1 MHFQKSLFIGCVLAF
16 LYHHSFAQNEHESL
30 GGMVNSFVNEE
41 NPILS
46 DDGNTLYFTRKF
58 HPENMGGKK
67 DAGDIWFSTLQ
78 ADGSWSEAKNAGT
91 PLNNAFANS
100 IIGFAKNG
108 QTVFLHGHY
117 PGNRETVNTQ
127 GVSVSRRE
135 GNSWN
140 KPEPLKIP
148 YFYSKSDH
156 LSGSLYASGNI
167 MVVSLQSYD
176 TRGAEDL
183 YVLFRQND
191 GTWSEPKN
199 LGKDINTEYQEMTP
213 FLAPDGKTLFFASN
227 GYEGFGSRD
236 IFMSVRL
243 DDTWKR
249 WSNPKNLG
257 AAVNTEGTELFYFL
271 PSDGDFAYLTSTQNS
286 DGLGDVVK
294 VRIKPEVL
302 QVQQQEEDTL
312 AMVKVEEEVEEEE
325 EEVIEEKEEVT
336 APEARDVKVQG
347 TIMNKE
353 SGQPVQANVF
363 YRILQEDTAQF
374 SRSVQANAQ
383 GEFSLSLIPDKDYEL
398 MVSAE
403 GFIKEKEKVLLSAG
417 EEDALL
423 EREILLTPIEVGAT
437 VNLENVLF
445 DRGTADMLPG
455 STETLDDVV
464 ELLKENPGVSIEVSG
479 HTDNQGRPDLNML
492 LSKDRAKAVKDYLV
506 SQGIKPERIQ
516 DKGYGGSKP
525 IASNAIEEERK
536 KNRRVEFTII
546 EK

>member
-1 MHFQKSLFIGCVLAF
+1 MHFQKSLFIGCILAF
-16 LYHHSFAQNEHESL
+16 LYHHSIAQSEHENL
-30 GGMVNSFVNEE
+30 GDGVNSFVNEE
-41 NPILS
+41 NPVLS
-46 DDGNTLYFTRKF
+46 EGGKMLYFTRKF

-78 ADGSWSEAKNAGT
+78 TDGSWSEAKNAGA

-100 IIGFAKNG
+100 IIGFAKDGN
-108 QTVFLHGHY
+108 TVFLHGHY
-117 PGNRETVNTQ
+117 LHNEAKANTQ
-127 GVSVSRRE
+127 GVSISRKT
-135 GNSWN
+135 GNSWS
-140 KPEPLKIP
+140 KPEPLEIP
-148 YFYSKSDH
+148 YYYSKSDH
-156 LSGSLYASGNI
+156 LSGSLYAGGNI
-167 MVVSLQSYD
+167 IIVSLQSYD

-249 WSNPKNLG
+249 WSNPKNMG
-257 AAVNTEGTELFYFL
+257 AEINTEGTELFYFL

-286 DGLGDVVK
+286 DGLGDVVQI
-294 VRIKPEVL
+294 RIKPETL
-302 QVQQQEEDTL
+302 QVQQQEEDSATI
-312 AMVKVEEEVEEEE
+312 AKVEVEEEVEELK
-325 EEVIEEKEEVT
+325 EVEEKEEFK
-336 APEARDVKVQG
+336 APEVRNIEVQG

-353 SGQPVQANVF
+353 SGQPVQAKVF
-363 YRILQEDTAQF
+363 YRILQEGSAQF
-374 SRSVQANAQ
+374 SRSVQANPQ
-383 GEFSLSLIPDKDYEL
+383 GEFSLSLVPDMDYEL
-398 MVSAE
+398 MVSAD
-403 GFIKEKEKVLLSAG
+403 GFIKEKEKVLLSA
-417 EEDALL
+417 EEQDALL
-423 EREILLTPIEVGAT
+423 QREILLTPIEVGAT
-437 VNLENVLF
+437 VNLKDVLF

-464 ELLKENPGVSIEVSG
+464 GFLSENPNVSIEVSG

-516 DKGYGGSKP
+516 DKGYGGNRP